1 MNKTLIRLAGLA
13 LMGLLTACG
22 NQPQTQD
29 TLTQADAQALS
40 EAAQGDLQLTGA
52 LLGDASTGALSAQ
65 REVDSLEAHAQAW
78 GLPRRIH
85 LILRAVGVLNLP
97 PLGSGNCTI
106 STTPSPLVD
115 ADDDGVPANATTSYN
130 CSYTGPGGTSYTLS
144 GSITLQ
150 DTNDNQQFSGYSV
163 TFDNFKSRVSGD
175 NRSVESTLNGS
186 YSMDKQD
193 ATHFKISK
201 NYTHSVTKTVFNNT
215 YTGSLVFNVNKI
227 YAPDNDGDSNPW
239 NAGTITV
246 DKASP
251 GSATWIRSNNTRN
264 LIWYTDPTLHWNRA
278 ACQNPFGRL
287 MNFDSGAKEFVYT
300 NPAGEKSTLRIAF
313 SGCGQFSVTLNG
325 QPVE

>member
-1 MNKTLIRLAGLA
+1 MNKTLLRLATLA
-13 LMGLLTACG
+13 LMGLLAACG
-22 NQPQTQD
+22 IHQAPNTLSQT
-29 TLTQADAQALS
+29 DAQALS
-40 EAAQGDLQLTGA
+40 EAAQGDLQLAGA
-52 LLGDASTGALSAQ
+52 LLGDASTGALKAQ
-65 REVDSLEAHAQAW
+65 NSLDSLDVGAQAW
-78 GLPRRIH
+78 GLPRRIN
-85 LILRAVGVLNLP
+85 LILRAVGVLYLP

-115 ADDDGVPANATTSYN
+115 ADDDGVPAYATSAYD
-130 CSYTGPGGTSYTLS
+130 CSYTGPDGTSYTLS

-175 NRSVESTLNGS
+175 NRSVERTLNGS

-193 ATHFKISK
+193 ATLFKISK

-215 YTGSLVFNVNKI
+215 YTGSLVFNVSKT

-239 NAGTITV
+239 NAGTISV

-251 GSATWIRSNNTRN
+251 GSATWIRNNNTRN
-264 LIWYTDPTLHWNRA
+264 LIWYTDPTLHWNRSV
-278 ACQNPFGRL
+278 CKNPSGRL
-287 MNFDSGAKEFVYT
+287 MNFDSGAKEYVYT
-300 NPAGEKSTLRIAF
+300 NPAGVKSTLRIAF

-325 QPVE
+325 QPV

>member
-1 MNKTLIRLAGLA
+1 MHKTLRNLVGLT
-13 LMGLLTACG
+13 LMGLLSACG
-22 NQPQTQD
+22 TQSQTPN

-52 LLGDASTGALSAQ
+52 LLGDASAGALSAQ
-65 REVDSLEAHAQAW
+65 GGVDSLDANAQAW
-78 GLPRRIH
+78 GLPRRIN
-85 LILRAVGVLNLP
+85 LILRAVGVLYLP
-97 PLGSGNCTI
+97 PMSSGNCTI
-106 STTPSPLVD
+106 STTPSPLMD
-115 ADDDGVPANATTSYN
+115 ADDDGVPTSATTTYS
-130 CSYTGPGGTSYTLS
+130 CTYTSPGGISYSLN
-144 GSITLQ
+144 GSISLQ
-150 DTNDNQQFSGYSV
+150 DTNDNQPFSGYSV
-163 TFDNFKSRVSGD
+163 TFTNFKSRISSD
-175 NRSVESTLNGS
+175 NRSVERTLNGS

-193 ATHFKISK
+193 ATLFKISK

-215 YTGSLVFNVNKI
+215 YTGSLVFNVNKT
-227 YAPDNDGDSNPW
+227 YAPDTDGDSNPW

-246 DKASP
+246 GKASP
-251 GSATWIRSNNTRN
+251 GSATWTRGNNTRN

-287 MNFDSGAKEFVYT
+287 MNFDSGAKEYVYT